1 MYVSLVYLTGE
12 SKNICQ
18 SHHANFLY
26 VVHSISYVVR
36 SNSYVVRSDSYVVC
50 SLSFVATLS
59 VVLQGTDCSSTLCD
73 VIEKSRAI
81 SCLAACNIGNASS
94 KHEEMLSGVT
104 DVISADF
111 QFLHSILR
119 PANTLHSNCRWCK
132 HKANSLKANV
142 SNESLFLNAALGSVD
157 ES

>member
-1 MYVSLVYLTGE
+1 MSVTPRKFSVCCSQHFLCYSQQFLCCLQRFL
-12 SKNICQ
+12 CCLQ
-18 SHHANFLY
+18 RFLY
-26 VVHSISYVVR
+26 
-36 SNSYVVRSDSYVVC
+36 C
-50 SLSFVATLS
+50 
-59 VVLQGTDCSSTLCD
+59 LQLVFCCHALCRASRNCSSTLCD